1 MRTIRRL
8 LGDRKAATAVEYGLI
23 LSLIVI
29 AIIGGLSMF
38 ASTTIG
44 MWNNV
49 STAVVTV
56 CAAWPAAPVTV
67 DTAVDAVEPA
77 VSTTFV
83 TGSLAVG
90 WDAGVVGVGCV
101 GAGCS
106 AGVGVGVSVGAGAAV
121 VVAAGRSGAAVDVVC
136 A

>member
-1 MRTIRRL
+1 M
-8 LGDRKAATAVEYGLI
+8 
-23 LSLIVI
+23 
-29 AIIGGLSMF
+29 
-38 ASTTIG
+38 
-44 MWNNV
+44 

-56 CAAWPAAPVTV
+56 SAAWPAAPVTV
-67 DTAVDAVEPA
+67 DTAVDTVEPA

-90 WDAGVVGVGCV
+90 WDAGVVAVGSADAGCFG
-101 GAGCS
+101 GAG
-106 AGVGVGVSVGAGAAV
+106 VGAGAAV